1 MLRAEI
7 DGIKNGKTIEK
18 KSMKHNAGSSKKKKI
33 NEGDKSLGKMT
44 KQTNTHP
51 RRNGSPVRIQTEH
64 DHAPHSHEDH
74 QEAVQTT
81 SHANPTSSEQGPP
94 TRLRTFYLFPSK
106 NTYHIVIP
114 QCPQLSPVE
123 HLNDFHFFPV
133 TNIAVNLPVDKS
145 CAHLPPFLRL
155 MPLDDVF

>member
-18 KSMKHNAGSSKKKKI
+18 KSMKHNASSSKKEKI

-106 NTYHIVIP
+106 STFTKYLSYCHSSISSVI
-114 QCPQLSPVE
+114 
-123 HLNDFHFFPV
+123 
-133 TNIAVNLPVDKS
+133 S
-145 CAHLPPFLRL
+145 CGTFE
-155 MPLDDVF
+155 